1 MKIEFESITVK
12 AGKKIILDNLCLK
25 AQPDEVTGIIGPNG
39 SGKST
44 LIKTLFDIAK
54 KSSGDI
60 FLNGKNINKM
70 TKREVSNLVGYVSQE
85 MNCVFDFS
93 VKEVVSMGLYGKKY
107 NEPEH
112 QIVERALEDLNILHL
127 KDRSILNLSGGERKL
142 MFLARAVAQ
151 NVDAIIL
158 DEPTNHLDIK
168 HQLFILN
175 YLKKT
180 GKTIIVVLHDLQLAA
195 HYCDNIYLINSGKNV
210 CSGKPG
216 MVLTKKNVREIF
228 GVSGEA
234 SAAKDG
240 KYNFNLEMSG

>member
-1 MKIEFESITVK
+1 MKIEFENITVRV
-12 AGKKIILDNLCLK
+12 GKKVILDNLSLK
-25 AQPDEVTGIIGPNG
+25 AQPNEVTGIIGPNG

-54 KSSGDI
+54 KNSGDI
-60 FLNGKNINKM
+60 FLNGKNLNKM
-70 TKREVSNLVGYVSQE
+70 TKREASSLVGYVSQE

-93 VKEVVSMGLYGKKY
+93 VKEVVAMGLYGKKY
-107 NEPEH
+107 TEPEH
-112 QIVERALEDLNILHL
+112 QIIERALEDLNILHL
-127 KDRSILNLSGGERKL
+127 KDRSILTLSGGERKL
-142 MFLARAVAQ
+142 MFLARAIAQ

-180 GKTIIVVLHDLQLAA
+180 GKTIIVVLHDLQLAT
-195 HYCDNIYLINSGKNV
+195 HYCDSIYLINSGKNI

-228 GVSGEA
+228 GVEGEA
-234 SAAKDG
+234 ALTGDG
-240 KYNFNLEMSG
+240 KYSFKLEMSN